1 MTLEKAEGLAE
12 EIRIASATLAEFVAQ
27 LFEKAGVAPPL
38 AAEWTKSLIWANL
51 RGVDSHGVLRVPHYL
66 DRLKQ
71 GAINRAPHMQV
82 ERRAGAVI
90 VLDADRAPGAV
101 AMTRAMAEAVECARN
116 LHIGWCAA
124 RNITHA
130 GAVGYIALQAAQAG
144 MAGIVMT
151 ASSPMM
157 AYHGARTAGV
167 STNPLAIAF
176 PAAKRAP
183 YLLDMSTSTVAMGKL
198 LSARDSG
205 GSIPLGWGI
214 DAQGRDTTDPAKV
227 RTLLPMAGAKGSG
240 LSFMIECLASLAV
253 HNPIIASAL
262 YAGGKLD
269 DPFLNGVAVALDLA
283 AFGDADEI
291 RSQADRL
298 GESILALS
306 PADGVERI
314 FLPGERGDS
323 IMRER
328 ERDGIPLPH
337 GTWSRLC
344 AAAMDLG
351 VTPPGR
357 EVPTPRRERNRRQ

>member
-1 MTLEKAEGLAE
+1 MAE
-12 EIRIASATLAEFVAQ
+12 EIRIAGAALAEFVAA
-27 LFEKAGVAPPL
+27 LFEKAGVAPSL

-66 DRLKQ
+66 DRLKH
-71 GAINRAPHMQV
+71 GAINPAPRMRV

-90 VLDADRAPGAV
+90 VLEADRAPGSV
-101 AMTRAMAEAVECARN
+101 AMTRAMAEAIDSARK

-130 GAVGYIALQAAQAG
+130 GAVGYIALQAAQSG
-144 MAGIVMT
+144 MAEIVMT
-151 ASSPMM
+151 ASGPFM

-176 PAAKRAP
+176 PAGKRAP

-205 GSIPLGWGI
+205 RDIPRGWGI

-240 LSFMIECLASLAV
+240 LSFMIECLCSLAL
-253 HNPIIASAL
+253 HNPIIADAL
-262 YAGGKLD
+262 EAGGKLD
-269 DPFLNGVAVALDLA
+269 NPFLNGVALALDLS
-283 AFGDADEI
+283 AFGDVDDI
-291 RSQADRL
+291 RAQADRL
-298 GESILALS
+298 GECILALS

-323 IMRER
+323 IMQER
-328 ERDGIPLPH
+328 ERNGIPLPH
-337 GTWSRLC
+337 GTWARLR
-344 AAAMDLG
+344 AAATELG
-351 VTPPGR
+351 VTPPDPGGPALR
-357 EVPTPRRERNRRQ
+357 RARNPRP